1 MSIFIIFS
9 ILFLMLIAIFFI
21 WYSIFEG
28 EFEGFIVAIGLIL
41 ISLLISGVGEAKVDT
56 IIKPFSAEMAHHVLY
71 VRVEDTVQSF
81 NKLEDIERFKD
92 KKETEVQLAYN
103 VWGRLVSITINPPS
117 SVK

>member
-1 MSIFIIFS
+1 MSILITCF
-9 ILFLMLIAIFFI
+9 ILFLMLLAIFLI

-28 EFEGFIVAIGLIL
+28 EFAGFVLAIGLIAV
-41 ISLLISGVGEAKVDT
+41 SLLISGVGEAKVDT

-103 VWGRLVSITINPPS
+103 VWGGLVSITIIPPS
-117 SVK
+117 SEK